1 LMAAELHWDNAYE
14 NGAVNGYVEK
24 INRLLDLAGL
34 AHKGPA
40 PEAGTSGKSSGS
52 AAR

>member
-1 LMAAELHWDNAYE
+1 MAAEFDWDNAHE

-24 INRLLDLAGL
+24 INRLLDSAGL
-34 AHKGPA
+34 AQKGPA
-40 PEAGTSGKSSGS
+40 PKAGTSGKSSGS